1 MALSEN
7 AELEELIRRATGE
20 NTGQLTPSV
29 GLALTDD
36 QDDSAGSLDLGTL
49 VLVARRSLIWVILL
63 LALGFTGSW
72 LVLRYTKPIY
82 KSSSLLKLDE
92 RSEAANLGLGAIKG
106 DEARQGTQLA
116 GEVELI
122 KSGLTYQRLKERLA
136 LDVNY
141 YVQGTVLENELYNVA
156 PFKVQY
162 EVTDPSLYGRKIQV
176 SFPLE
181 ERYALEI
188 KLPNQSITGTY
199 TVGQWA
205 QLPGLKLLLQP
216 VPGRSLSIGNE
227 PQYHFAILNDGAIN
241 AYLDKNLEVAVI
253 NPSANTIQISFTDN
267 NPIKAAHI
275 VNNIDTVYL
284 KEKLARKKQSNDSTL
299 SYIDKIIA
307 ENNRNLNKAEDNQQ
321 QFVRQ
326 NKTYDVKS
334 EVAEIKARLEE
345 QQEERLK
352 LEQKLRLLADV
363 STMMAREQLTRSDD
377 ETVADNIPGLTG
389 VEDATLVSMLN
400 DLDYQ
405 QRDLRLTLKSQTDKT
420 FAVQQKQANI
430 KETRDALRRQ
440 LRQDQQLLQSQL
452 NRLNQRDSELTAQL
466 MAMPEKATQ
475 QDRLKRPLD
484 LYAAAYQTLINKKL
498 DFNIARSGTTAD
510 FQILS
515 PASPPSEP
523 ISPVRMLVYAV
534 GVAGGLVLGLGLIAV
549 RYLMHNTVTS
559 VSELERNAKA
569 SVLGVIPTYEKEKLE
584 VSRLIVDKNPKSSVS
599 EAIRSIRTNLD
610 FISPASKKRIIS
622 ITSTIS
628 GEGKTFV
635 AVNLGGIIALSG
647 QRVVILDLDMR
658 KPKVN
663 LAFDAEN
670 VRGISTILIE
680 RHSVAECIQHT
691 NIESL
696 ELI

>member
-7 AELEELIRRATGE
+7 AELEELIRKATGE
-20 NTGQLTPSV
+20 STGQLPPSTGPTPV
-29 GLALTDD
+29 DD
-36 QDDSAGSLDLGTL
+36 QDDSAGSLDLSTL
-49 VLVARRSLIWVILL
+49 VLVARRSLLWVILL
-63 LALGFTGSW
+63 LAVGFTGSW

-82 KSSSLLKLDE
+82 KSASLLKLDE
-92 RSEAANLGLGAIKG
+92 RSEAANLGLGALKG
-106 DEARQGTQLA
+106 DESRPGTQLA

-122 KSGLTYQRLKERLA
+122 KSGITYQRLKERLT

-141 YVQGTVLENELYNVA
+141 YVQGTVLENELYNVS

-162 EVTDPSLYGRKIQV
+162 KVTDPSLYGRKIQV
-176 SFPLE
+176 SFPSQNQ
-181 ERYALEI
+181 YTIEI
-188 KLPNQSITGTY
+188 KLTNQSITGTY
-199 TVGQWA
+199 PVGQWA
-205 QLPGLKLLLQP
+205 QLPGLQLLLQP
-216 VPGRSLSIGNE
+216 VAGNILPTVSE
-227 PQYHFAILNDGAIN
+227 PQYHFVILNDGAIN
-241 AYLDKNLEVAVI
+241 AYLDKNLEVTVI
-253 NPSANTIQISFTDN
+253 NPNANTIQISFTDN
-267 NPIKAAHI
+267 NPAKAAHI

-307 ENNRNLNKAEDNQQ
+307 ENNKNLNRAEDNQQ
-321 QFVRQ
+321 NFVRE
-326 NKTYDVKS
+326 NKTYDIKS
-334 EVAEIKARLEE
+334 EVGDIKARLEQ

-352 LEQKLRLLADV
+352 LEQRVKLLADV
-363 STMMAREQLTRSDD
+363 STIMARDQLTRNDD
-377 ETVADNIPGLTG
+377 ETVSDNIPGLAAI
-389 VEDATLVSMLN
+389 EDATLINLLN

-405 QRDLRLTLKSQTDKT
+405 QRALRLTLKSQTDKT
-420 FAVQQKQANI
+420 VAVQLKEANI
-430 KETRDALRRQ
+430 RETRDALRRQ
-440 LRQDQQLLQSQL
+440 LQQDQQLLQNQL
-452 NRLNQRDSELTAQL
+452 TRLNQRDAELNAQL

-475 QDRLKRPLD
+475 LDRLRRPLD
-484 LYAAAYQTLINKKL
+484 LYATAYQTLINKKL

-534 GVAGGLVLGLGLIAV
+534 GMAGGLVLGLGLIAI

-559 VSELERNAKA
+559 INELERNAKA

-610 FISPASKKRIIS
+610 FISPANKKRIIS

-647 QRVVILDLDMR
+647 QRVIILDLDMR

-670 VRGISTILIE
+670 VRGISTILID
-680 RHSVAECIQHT
+680 RHSVEECIQHT

-696 ELI
+696 DFI